1 MNKAIQTAI
10 VRFSTAICSSLV
22 RFNCIL
28 YLSFSLLFFIG
39 CNENRSEILEKNKHY
54 LSPKEAVEAIAGKHN
69 NYIRNAG
76 KTLIIRKVQKDS
88 SSYNIKLVD
97 FFSKLISDPYAKAF
111 WNVYLGKDISDDAA
125 NFNKK
130 LNLLTES
137 LEQGEKQND
146 TALMLFALNDI
157 SVLYLYNGR
166 LDSGLIITKK
176 GFDLAKYS
184 HDNIFIQNLGNNL
197 GYVYNHLGMPKAA
210 QAYFE
215 QSYQASIVQNIPSKM
230 ILNNLVSL
238 LIDEGDLDQAKSFW
252 TAAFKDYKFDPSQ
265 YQDQIFIL
273 QRVLIYQRENISD
286 SARIWLSMIKD
297 PLPVANLQLHNHY
310 VQIKQNEIEKR
321 SNSDFLVE
329 HKQEIIEN
337 SSFFCNKIGTTLK
350 EEFMLNP
357 NLFALDDLLLM
368 QRNLDSQSYSY
379 LNSRGVIE
387 FLKGIKHRADGN
399 ESLAISSFLNSD
411 QFIEDYENKRLEVS
425 TSDLSEKMRLSN
437 LNAAVKTNIRL
448 LKEKKAEAFQYQ
460 IISMALLIVAFL
472 ITLLIFRERKSNR
485 LQRNIMQN
493 QLDIEKKSAENLQ
506 IENEMNARILTLSK
520 FMVSKAE
527 RINKLLMQ
535 VSDSNYKDQLKEI
548 RVEAMSIQSAFTD
561 AKPQL
566 ADKLLENYREIEQ
579 KFPLA
584 SELNLTEKRIFILSL
599 NGYQSKEIASVLG
612 LTAQY
617 VNNSR
622 TRIRKKLDL
631 QDNWGEI
638 NLSIKNSI

>member
-1 MNKAIQTAI
+1 
-10 VRFSTAICSSLV
+10 
-22 RFNCIL
+22 
-28 YLSFSLLFFIG
+28 
-39 CNENRSEILEKNKHY
+39 
-54 LSPKEAVEAIAGKHN
+54 
-69 NYIRNAG
+69 
-76 KTLIIRKVQKDS
+76 
-88 SSYNIKLVD
+88 
-97 FFSKLISDPYAKAF
+97 
-111 WNVYLGKDISDDAA
+111 
-125 NFNKK
+125 
-130 LNLLTES
+130 
-137 LEQGEKQND
+137 
-146 TALMLFALNDI
+146 
-157 SVLYLYNGR
+157 
-166 LDSGLIITKK
+166 
-176 GFDLAKYS
+176 
-184 HDNIFIQNLGNNL
+184 
-197 GYVYNHLGMPKAA
+197 
-210 QAYFE
+210 
-215 QSYQASIVQNIPSKM
+215 
-230 ILNNLVSL
+230 
-238 LIDEGDLDQAKSFW
+238 
-252 TAAFKDYKFDPSQ
+252 
-265 YQDQIFIL
+265 
-273 QRVLIYQRENISD
+273 
-286 SARIWLSMIKD
+286 
-297 PLPVANLQLHNHY
+297 
-310 VQIKQNEIEKR
+310 
-321 SNSDFLVE
+321 
-329 HKQEIIEN
+329 
-337 SSFFCNKIGTTLK
+337 
-350 EEFMLNP
+350 MLNP

-566 ADKLLENYREIEQ
+566 ADKLLENYQEIEQ